1 MGDWA
6 KASYG
11 KTASKSG
18 GGKLESVAN
27 GGNKGLPPGTSA
39 PQSSVARV
47 KGGIDTP
54 TTKGNKGITDQKG
67 FQSSKAPRD

>member
-1 MGDWA
+1 MEWS

-18 GGKLESVAN
+18 GGKLDAVGSK
-27 GGNKGLPPGTSA
+27 GNRGITSTA
-39 PQSSVARV
+39 GVTKSSVSRV

-54 TTKGNKGITDQKG
+54 TTKGNKGVTIDRG
-67 FQSSKAPRD
+67 FKSSKPPKD